1 MFIEESETQTASG
14 QRAWDRIR
22 DTMVSDCATYPLELS
37 DVPTINTS
45 LNCAV
50 SPKNEMA

>member
-22 DTMVSDCATYPLELS
+22 DTMASDCAYPLELS
-37 DVPTINTS
+37 GVPTINTS